1 MLSRILIT
9 QGKIYSQRAIREL
22 CLPNIRVITP
32 ETKVQGKL
40 FHSIPSPYTCCEAD
54 VGVHFLFSGL
64 DGEEV
69 VVVADVVV
77 VFPLLDFFEFL
88 ILVGVGEDF
97 AVGFPDRGLPV
108 FGIAGNGGIFA
119 EGVHD
124 DGFFDGVDGE
134 EAFQDLGDTR
144 ETGGEVEV
152 NDFAVGT
159 FLGAGRVIGVGD
171 EDLGVVACGAENS
184 KNFRMDEVG
193 F

>member
-108 FGIAGNGGIFA
+108 GGVAGDGGIFA
-119 EGVHD
+119 EGIHD
-124 DGFFDGVDGE
+124 DSFLDRMDGK
-134 EAFQDLGDTR
+134 EAFQDLGDR
-144 ETGGEVEV
+144 RQAGGKVEV
-152 NDFAVGT
+152 HDIAVRPL
-159 FLGAGRVIGVGD
+159 LGAGRVIGVGD
-171 EDLGVVACGAENS
+171 EDLGVVAGGRQDAED
-184 KNFRMDEVG
+184 FRVD
-193 F
+193 